1 MMDERGLILVEAD
14 ASAMFVV
21 VVVFLASKVRVC
33 PPLWPLASWALMA
46 KISGT
51 EILHIV
57 IHCIGSVI
65 AKLL

>member
-1 MMDERGLILVEAD
+1 MMDGRGLILVVAE

-21 VVVFLASKVRVC
+21 VVVFLASEVC
-33 PPLWPLASWALMA
+33 VHPPLWPLA

-57 IHCIGSVI
+57 IYI
-65 AKLL
+65 ALGLS